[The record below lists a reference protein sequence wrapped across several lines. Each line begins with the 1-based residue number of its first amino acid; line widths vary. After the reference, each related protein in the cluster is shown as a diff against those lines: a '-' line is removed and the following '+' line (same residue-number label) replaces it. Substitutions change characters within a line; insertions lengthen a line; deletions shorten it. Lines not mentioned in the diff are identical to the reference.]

1 MILHRV
7 LHHTL
12 MMAVAANQTGEMQKR
27 VSLMGLIG
35 TASFFLGIISI
46 RVSLPEI
53 IGGPGVAGLIVG
65 VCGVCVCVCGHV
77 SESACLPVCL
87 SVCLYICLY
96 LSSCLWGAC
105 LLPPCVTHLKE
116 VSHG

>member
-1 MILHRV
+1 
-7 LHHTL
+7 

-65 VCGVCVCVCGHV
+65 VCGVCVCVCVGM
-77 SESACLPVCL
+77 
-87 SVCLYICLY
+87 
-96 LSSCLWGAC
+96 
-105 LLPPCVTHLKE
+105 
-116 VSHG
+116 